1 MIDFVISPAKITE
14 LKQVLKLLKKVN
26 LPTEG
31 VEEHFKDFIV
41 LKDTT
46 ESKFTIVG
54 CVGLE
59 IYKTYGLLRS
69 LAIEPHLQ
77 SQGLGNA
84 LTDAILDYAR
94 SESLHKVFL
103 LTTTAEKFFLKKGF
117 MKIKREAFPEEVKKS
132 KEFTTLCPESAVCM
146 EIFL

>member
-1 MIDFVISPAKITE
+1 MIDYLICQAQKE
-14 LKQVLKLLKKVN
+14 DLKQILNLLNRVK

-31 VEEHFKDFIV
+31 VKEHLKDFIV
-41 LKDTT
+41 MKDNSHTN
-46 ESKFTIVG
+46 KLIIG

-59 IYKTYGLLRS
+59 IYKKYGLLRS
-69 LAIEPHLQ
+69 LVIEPNLQ
-77 SQGLGNA
+77 SQGLGNI

-94 SESLHKVFL
+94 AEELHKVFL
-103 LTTTAEKFFLKKGF
+103 LTTTAENFFLKKGF
-117 MKIKREAFPEEVKKS
+117 MKINREIVPEEVKKS

>member
-1 MIDFVISPAKITE
+1 MIDYVISPAKTNE
-14 LKQVLKLLKKVN
+14 LKSVIKLLKKVN

-31 VEEHFKDFIV
+31 VKEHFEDFIV

-46 ESKFTIVG
+46 NQKFTIVG

-59 IYKTYGLLRS
+59 IYMKYGLLRS

-77 SQGLGNA
+77 SKGLGNA

-94 SESLHKVFL
+94 SEDLHKVYL
-103 LTTTAEKFFLKKGF
+103 LTSTAEKFFLKKGF
-117 MKIKREAFPEEVKKS
+117 MKIKREAVPEEVKQSIEFKS
-132 KEFTTLCPESAVCM
+132 LCPDSASCM